1 MGLEGVMGGFDIAAS
16 GLAAERTRM
25 GVIGE
30 NIAMAGATRTSSG
43 GPYVRRS
50 VVFEELLDES
60 GGVAG
65 VAVARIQKDTTS
77 PPTRV
82 LDPGHA
88 HADAEGYVTYPNVN
102 IVAEMVDFNIAR
114 RAYEANLA
122 VFRAYRNMVRNAIA
136 NLSR

>member
-1 MGLEGVMGGFDIAAS
+1 
-16 GLAAERTRM
+16 M

-30 NIAMAGATRTSSG
+30 NIAMAGATRTSTG
-43 GPYVRRS
+43 GPYVRRT
-50 VVFEELLDES
+50 VVFEELLDAA
-60 GGVAG
+60 GGPAG
-65 VAVARIQKDTTS
+65 VAVTRIQQDTKN
-77 PPTRV
+77 PPVRV
-82 LDPGHA
+82 LDPGHP
-88 HADAEGYVTYPNVN
+88 HADTEGYVTYPNVN